1 MMRHDINGKLDDAM
15 KLFDLAKVF
24 YKKTKHYL
32 YLALLENN
40 LAVFFQKQGYYAEA
54 HKQANSARENFNK
67 LGDKTR
73 EGYSYDTQAQIYLAQ
88 GKYKEALVCANEAV
102 KILENGENY
111 CYLAN
116 STQTKSHIQLYLKD
130 YVAAQETMIASVNIA
145 SIHISQTQAKK
156 FIEEYVELQKKR
168 GMQ

>member
-1 MMRHDINGKLDDAM
+1 MMRRDINGKLDDAM
-15 KLFDLAKVF
+15 KLFNLAKFF

-32 YLALLENN
+32 YLAGLENN

-54 HKQANSARENFNK
+54 HNRAKSARENFKK

-73 EGYSYDTQAQIYLAQ
+73 EGYSIDTQAQIYLAE
-88 GKYKEALVCANEAV
+88 GKFAEALECANEA
-102 KILENGENY
+102 IRMLSDGENY

-156 FIEEYVELQKKR
+156 FIEEYVELLKNCGLR
-168 GMQ
+168 

>member
-1 MMRHDINGKLDDAM
+1 MMRRDINGKLDGAM
-15 KLFDLAKVF
+15 KLFDLAKFF

-32 YLALLENN
+32 YLAGVENN

-54 HKQANSARENFNK
+54 HKQATSARANFKK

-73 EGYSYDTQAQIYLAQ
+73 EGYSIDTQAQIYMAE
-88 GKYKEALVCANEAV
+88 GKLEEALKCSNDAI
-102 KILENGENY
+102 KMLSNGENY

-116 STQTKSHIQLYLKD
+116 SMQTKSHIQLYLKD